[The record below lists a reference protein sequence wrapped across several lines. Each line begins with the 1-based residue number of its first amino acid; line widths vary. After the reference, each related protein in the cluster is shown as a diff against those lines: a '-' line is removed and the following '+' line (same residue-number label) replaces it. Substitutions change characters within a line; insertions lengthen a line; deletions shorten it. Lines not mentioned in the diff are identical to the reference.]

1 MPCEQA
7 AQVQAYYDG
16 RLTAQAR
23 GEVEAHLRTC
33 DECAKLLADLR
44 GLSRLIAAA
53 PRAPLSD
60 EALLRLRQSMKAAG
74 DRGVLRITGWLT
86 GVAAAVLV
94 GALLLKPAPRT
105 DGTQVASAAPAAG
118 WQIQAVTPPMELAD
132 NAGSS
137 EVLPAQWMAD
147 EFRSADGAP

>member
-53 PRAPLSD
+53 PRAQLSD
-60 EALLRLRQSMKAAG
+60 EALLRLRHGLKDAS
-74 DRGVLRITGWLT
+74 DRSVLRITGWLSAAAAAIL
-86 GVAAAVLV
+86 VAALFVR
-94 GALLLKPAPRT
+94 PASHT
-105 DGTQVASAAPAAG
+105 DGVQVASATSA
-118 WQIQAVTPPMELAD
+118 WQIQAITPPMELAD
-132 NAGSS
+132 SAGGGGD
-137 EVLPAQWMAD
+137 VVPAQWMT
-147 EFRSADGAP
+147 EELSSPDGSR